1 MATRDEEGGFYHLHV
16 KNIGRRFGRSVV
28 AAAAYRAGET
38 LWNEAEERES
48 VFAGRRDVLH
58 AEIRLPAGAPAWA
71 GVRDTLWNAVEA
83 AEKRKDA
90 RLAKEIE
97 FALPRELSQPQWV
110 AVVREMADAYAQEG
124 FVVDLA
130 IHEDGRGHNPHAH
143 LLLTLRDL
151 GPEGFGAKLRQADA
165 KSFVVG
171 ARRRWER
178 LANAALG
185 KAGSSVQIDARSYR
199 TRGIARTPGVHR
211 GPDQEARRDGR
222 EVAAAVRAMTM
233 TRAEDGAALR
243 AMLQDGAHERYQ
255 LLHRRDDWPPIYRE
269 PPIDLSSAER
279 PEFIAYWQEIDRRV
293 EEGREVAVP
302 ERELPPIRQRALADD
317 PDRLAVREAAR
328 ESVRD
333 FETEPLS
340 GRALAQVQ
348 DLERRLQGFMASR
361 GYTPSADRDWVAWQE
376 GFDAFRAQIAE
387 LRELEAD
394 IALFRLREQERT
406 QRAERHLPVPDR
418 EGRLVPAEREAA
430 APAPEHDPLAWAR
443 EATPAAERPEDTRTR
458 DPLDWIPGRQRV
470 PEEPVQEPERD
481 RER

>member
-16 KNIGRRFGRSVV
+16 KNIGRRYGRSVV

-58 AEIRLPAGAPAWA
+58 TELRLPAGAPAWA
-71 GVRDTLWNAVEA
+71 GVRDTLWNAVED

-97 FALPRELSQPQWV
+97 FALPRELSRAQWV

-143 LLLTLRDL
+143 LLLTLRAL
-151 GPEGFGAKLRQADA
+151 GPAGFGAKLRQADA

-199 TRGIARTPGVHR
+199 ARGIRRTPGTHR

-222 EVAAAVRAMTM
+222 AEAAAVRAMTM

-243 AMLQDGAHERYQ
+243 AMLQDGAHERYL
-255 LLHRRDDWPPIYRE
+255 LLHRRDDWPPIHRE
-269 PPIDLSSAER
+269 APIDLASGER
-279 PEFIAYWQEIDRRV
+279 TEFVAYWQEIDRRIS
-293 EEGREVAVP
+293 EGREVNAPDP
-302 ERELPPIRQRALADD
+302 ETPLRQRVLADD
-317 PDRLAVREAAR
+317 PERLVVRAAAR
-328 ESVRD
+328 ESVRE
-333 FETEPLS
+333 FEPQPLS
-340 GRALAQVQ
+340 GRALAQVE
-348 DLERRLQGFMASR
+348 DLERRLQGWMASQ
-361 GYTPSADRDWVAWQE
+361 GYTPSEDRDWVAWQE

-394 IALFRLREQERT
+394 NALFRLREQERA

-418 EGRLVPAEREAA
+418 DGHLVPAEREPA
-430 APAPEHDPLAWAR
+430 APAPKDDPLAWAR
-443 EATPAAERPEDTRTR
+443 DPAPAAARPEDTRTR
-458 DPLDWIPGRQRV
+458 DPLDWIPGRQRL
-470 PEEPVQEPERD
+470 PEEPVQEPDRD